1 MTWVLVRKL
10 LRDIR
15 VPLLVVGLLLFGFEM
30 LWSKVAQRI
39 TEELVPLFTA
49 RTGMDFIRNA
59 LFQGPGKLLQ
69 TIMGGE
75 SIQLDRAADMLSIGL
90 VHPLTITILGIW
102 AVGRATGAIAGE
114 IDRGTMELILAQPL
128 ARFRLI
134 LAHLC
139 VDGLVIPLLCL
150 SVWLGL
156 WCGTWVVGFLEYG
169 VPIHSPKLAVDPRL
183 FGPALWNTGALLFAL
198 SGATM
203 WLSALGRQRGK
214 VMGLAVLITL
224 LQFLVNVIGQLWD
237 AISRLRIFNIFY
249 YYQPQQIVLSEK
261 WTVSV
266 SAPWPG
272 GPVLGEVYVLAVL
285 AAVGAMGYGLALWT
299 FCRRDLP
306 APL

>member
-10 LRDIR
+10 LRDVRI
-15 VPLLVVGLLLFGFEM
+15 PLLVVALLLFGFQC
-30 LWSKVAQRI
+30 LWCKVTQRI
-39 TEELVPLFTA
+39 TEELLPALTA
-49 RTGMDFIRNA
+49 KLDYGFLTNT
-59 LFQGPGKLLQ
+59 LFQGPGKLIQ

-75 SIQLDRAADMLSIGL
+75 RIRLDRPADMLSIGL
-90 VHPLTITILGIW
+90 VHPLTITILGVW

-128 ARFRLI
+128 ARFRLV
-134 LAHLC
+134 LAHFC
-139 VDGLVIPLLCL
+139 VDCLVIPLLCL
-150 SVWLGL
+150 TVWAGL
-156 WCGTWVVGFLEYG
+156 WAGTGMVGLLQVGAPLDTREA
-169 VPIHSPKLAVDPRL
+169 AVDPWKY
-183 FGPALWNTGALLFAL
+183 GPGLWNTAALLFAI
-198 SGATM
+198 SGYTM

-237 AISRLRIFNIFY
+237 TVSRLRMFNVFY
-249 YYQPQQIVLSEK
+249 YYQPQQIVLSDK

-266 SAPWPG
+266 GAPWPD
-272 GPVLGEVYVLAVL
+272 GPLLGDLNVLAVL
-285 AAVGAMGYGLALWT
+285 GTVGAAGYGLALWT